1 MLVFAVL
8 LLVMPLGAYYWA
20 VNQAGLNL
28 GEMKSAL
35 LAVLV
40 VNVLLFAYVVMAYYE
55 DAKAEGKDK
64 AE

>member
-1 MLVFAVL
+1 
-8 LLVMPLGAYYWA
+8 MPLGAYYWA

-28 GEMKSAL
+28 GDMKSAL

-55 DAKAEGKDK
+55 DAKAEGRDK